1 MIGRI
6 SNLKMKFW
14 NVVHWVVGMVT
25 FGVLGSLTSKT
36 LVADSAIRPA
46 YTRLYIFVD

>member
-14 NVVHWVVGMVT
+14 NVAHWVGMVT
-25 FGVLGSLTSKT
+25 VGVLGSLKSKT